1 MAEKEYHIDLAPG
14 EVGRYVILPGDPG
27 RTEKIAEFF
36 DDPKEIAF
44 KREYRTFTGTYKGVP
59 VAVTSTGIGCP
70 STAIAVEEL
79 IKIGA
84 DTFIRVGTSGSLQE
98 AVGVGDLAIATGA
111 IREEGTTVQYVPL
124 QYPAVAHPDVVFA
137 LRAAARKLD
146 FKHHLGI
153 THNKDAFYSEEE
165 GYSAQ
170 EELNQLLWKTW
181 MRANVTATSME
192 ESALFILGSLR
203 RVRTGSVLV
212 VIGQTWAGKPVIPG
226 IGPENAIKT
235 ALEAIKILD
244 SEGK

>member
-14 EVGRYVILPGDPG
+14 DIGRYVILPGDPG
-27 RTEKIAEFF
+27 RTEKIAEYF

-44 KREYRTFTGTYKGVP
+44 KREFRTFTGTYQGVP

-137 LRAAARKLD
+137 LREAARKLD

-153 THNKDAFYSEEE
+153 THTKDAFYSEEE

-170 EELNQLLWKTW
+170 EELNQMLWKTW

-192 ESALFILGSLR
+192 EAALFVLGSLR

-226 IGPENAIKT
+226 VGPENAIKT
-235 ALEAIKILD
+235 ALEAIKILATED
-244 SEGK
+244 K